1 MDAVVARPYGI
12 STQERDRDYA
22 AAWQMENEFVSLVAR
37 ELNRI
42 HSVEHSD
49 RYWMI
54 LMRHWLKRFV
64 DVVFNR
70 YHTLAQCLGEES
82 IREIAVLE
90 DASYTLAVTD
100 SFSFVWATNDDVWN
114 SVLYGRVRPFVQ
126 GAPPARMVQASLGGS
141 YRLPEHFGPPPRMSL
156 ARRLRRVP
164 GLIRQR
170 LVVRGTDSFIFNTYM
185 QAEEEVLLQ
194 RGLGQTP
201 RRWHSHHF
209 FGPSVDPDLRRELSA
224 SFSGDS
230 SGLMGCMR
238 ALLFELIPV
247 CYLEGYRDLVKKS
260 ESMPWPDRPRLIF
273 TSGNYDTDE
282 IFKCWTASRVERGSR
297 YMVGQHGNNYGTHRY
312 IAYRTTDQLTS
323 DRFLTWGWR
332 DSLPSHT
339 PAFILRT
346 SGFPE
351 LDPAGGLLL
360 AEDGLPN
367 RVYTWDIFPD
377 YTSLINEQFEFVRA
391 LPPAIKE
398 RLLVRLHG
406 PDENL
411 DRFGDELRWND
422 FDRTVNL
429 ERGKVLFADVV
440 RKSRIV
446 VFGYDSTGMLESL
459 ASNSP
464 MIAFWSGGLS
474 HLKDHVKPQYEWLID
489 AGIVHL
495 SGESA
500 ARKIGEI
507 WDNVNGWW
515 QSEAVQS
522 ARVRFCEIYART
534 SQTPAAD
541 LLKIIKDDL

>member
-12 STQERDRDYA
+12 NTEERDRDYA
-22 AAWQMENEFVSLVAR
+22 AAWQMENEFISLVAR

-42 HSVEHSD
+42 HSVDHRD

-70 YHTLAQCLGEES
+70 YHTLAQSLGEES
-82 IREIAVLE
+82 IREMAVLE

-126 GAPPARMVQASLGGS
+126 GAPPARKIQASLGES
-141 YRLPEHFGPPPRMSL
+141 YRLPGHFGPPPRMSL

-398 RLLVRLHG
+398 RLLVRLHA

-500 ARKIGEI
+500 ARKISEI
-507 WDNVNGWW
+507 WDNVNAWW
-515 QSEAVQS
+515 QSESVQS

-534 SQTPAAD
+534 SRTPAAD